1 MALVRHND
9 LAVYDRLL
17 SEDLAVLAPTAID
30 EALPSLN
37 IAFLNMMPDAAL
49 HATERQFF
57 RLLGSNQN
65 INCYIHP
72 FHLDVLERSSSAQQY
87 LQAHYQPLDKINDQQ
102 LDALVVTGAN
112 ITQAKLSHELFWS
125 DLDKLLNWSKLHLKS
140 TLCSCLATHAAMQV
154 YYDIARR
161 HMGDKCWGV
170 FEHHLVMPQHALVK
184 GVAARVFMAHSRYND
199 VSAKD
204 FENNNVE
211 PIICSTR
218 AGVQLAAEKDL
229 SVVYFQGHP
238 EYDDISLLK
247 EYKREVM
254 RYLSLERADYPPVP
268 ENYFDA
274 EAMLSAEQYKKSIL
288 ALPKAAQLLE
298 QFPESVLQRGIVNN
312 WQATAQQVFSNWLD
326 LLIE

>member
-1 MALVRHND
+1 M
-9 LAVYDRLL
+9 
-17 SEDLAVLAPTAID
+17 LAPEAVD
-30 EALPSLN
+30 QALPSLN

-72 FHLDVLERSSSAQQY
+72 FRLDVLARSSTAQHY
-87 LQAHYQPLDKINDQQ
+87 LQTHYQPLNEINQQ
-102 LDALVVTGAN
+102 PLDALVVTGAN
-112 ITQAKLSHELFWS
+112 ITQATLSHELFWS

-154 YYDIARR
+154 YYAVERR

-170 FEHHLVMPQHALVK
+170 FEHHLLQPQHALVK
-184 GVAARVFMAHSRYND
+184 GVAANIFMAHSRYND
-199 VSAKD
+199 VSAED

-211 PIICSTR
+211 PIICSPR

-254 RYLSLERADYPPVP
+254 RYLSDERKDYPPVP
-268 ENYFDA
+268 ENYFEP
-274 EAMLSAEQYKKSIL
+274 EAMLSAERYKNTLL
-288 ALPKAAQLLE
+288 ASPKAAQLLE
-298 QFPESVLQRGIVNN
+298 QFPEAVLQRGIVNN
-312 WQATAQQVFSNWLD
+312 WQVTAQQVFSNWLD

>member
-1 MALVRHND
+1 MLTPA
-9 LAVYDRLL
+9 AVD
-17 SEDLAVLAPTAID
+17 AVN
-30 EALPSLN
+30 PSLN

-72 FHLDVLERSSSAQQY
+72 FRLDVLERSSQAQHY
-87 LQAHYQPLDKINDQQ
+87 LQEHYQPVADIGDYK

-112 ITQAKLSHELFWS
+112 ITQAKLSHELFWG
-125 DLDKLLNWSKLHLKS
+125 DLDRLLNWSKLNLKS

-154 YYDIARR
+154 YYDVERR
-161 HMGDKCWGV
+161 HMGDKCWGI

-184 GVAARVFMAHSRYND
+184 GVAANIYMAHSRYND
-199 VSAKD
+199 VSAQD

-211 PIICSTR
+211 PIICSAR
-218 AGVQLAAEKDL
+218 AGVQLAAEKDM

-247 EYKREVM
+247 EYKREVR
-254 RYLSLERADYPPVP
+254 RYLAGERVDYPPVP
-268 ENYFDA
+268 ENYFNA
-274 EAMLSAEQYKKSIL
+274 ETMLSADEYKNTIV
-288 ALPKAAQLLE
+288 ALPRTDQLLE
-298 QFPESVLQRGIVNN
+298 QFPELVLQQGIVNN
-312 WQATAQQVFSNWLD
+312 WQATAKQVFSNWLN